1 MAMGFS
7 AMIKLRDKHCW
18 YPIAVM
24 GVVDSFGPVIIQVFS
39 LVKITAFILRDAN
52 SPAIFVPW
60 GFGELGNGNL
70 SFLGDRGR

>member
-1 MAMGFS
+1 
-7 AMIKLRDKHCW
+7 
-18 YPIAVM
+18 M

-52 SPAIFVPW
+52 SPAIFIPW